1 MSTPTTTPVTGEDDE
16 EGIVEVIGSGPK
28 ALHTVSATPA
38 TDQPPAAP
46 VTSSWRSPCSTSTSS
61 ASAAACSSTC
71 QGTVESA
78 AFVGWTTL

>member
-1 MSTPTTTPVTGEDDE
+1 MTSPATPTTTPVTGEDDE

-46 VTSSWRSPCSTSTSS
+46 TEHTGTIDLYEPILDILTSP
-61 ASAAACSSTC
+61 
-71 QGTVESA
+71 E
-78 AFVGWTTL
+78 L